1 MPIYEYTCRNC
12 GEDFDLLR
20 SVKDNDRDVECPYCK
35 EKEAERRISL
45 SVSASQAIKDANLGR
60 HSGGCTRFG

>member
-12 GEDFDLLR
+12 GEDFDALR
-20 SVKDNDRDVECPYCK
+20 SIKDDDREVECPYCH

-45 SVSASQAIKDANLGR
+45 SSSASQIIKSFGSG
-60 HSGGCTRFG
+60 HGGGCTRFG